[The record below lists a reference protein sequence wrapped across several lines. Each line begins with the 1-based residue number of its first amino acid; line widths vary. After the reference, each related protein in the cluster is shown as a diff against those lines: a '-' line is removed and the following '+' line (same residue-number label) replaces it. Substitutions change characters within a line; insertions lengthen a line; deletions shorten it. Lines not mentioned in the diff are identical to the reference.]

1 MPRRRTK
8 DQGGTENKQLLS
20 REMRRKKLALF
31 IQQFEKEAQD
41 RLNDLESRMED
52 LLATTDKLFKVE
64 LMKMPPSL
72 QNTLI
77 RDLISE
83 EEASAS
89 DASIAMKSE
98 SLEMT
103 PPLRRNH
110 SRRLKSADTPPVCSS
125 SGQRSSTRNSKVMY
139 KGFIVGTRST
149 RNLVGSN
156 STGNLVGSSVMT
168 KRAQTRLTSRQTA
181 EQAVQKQTTP
191 KLRSVMSAGD
201 ILCSK
206 GGAAAHI
213 SVTTAQGQM
222 LSFSEETRDEINL
235 DLLDDVAWCQ
245 IKKLSGLMEYLSRH
259 HRIHQ

>member
-8 DQGGTENKQLLS
+8 DQGGTENKQQLS

-125 SGQRSSTRNSKVMY
+125 SGQRSSTRNPKVV
-139 KGFIVGTRST
+139 KGTRST

-201 ILCSK
+201 IFCSK

>member
-8 DQGGTENKQLLS
+8 DQGGTENKQQLS

-77 RDLISE
+77 RDLISGE
-83 EEASAS
+83 CGRFHCNIKISPYASLLSSANS
-89 DASIAMKSE
+89 MKKGHG
-98 SLEMT
+98 MT
-103 PPLRRNH
+103 SVSFSCR
-110 SRRLKSADTPPVCSS
+110 
-125 SGQRSSTRNSKVMY
+125 
-139 KGFIVGTRST
+139 
-149 RNLVGSN
+149 
-156 STGNLVGSSVMT
+156 GSSVMT

-191 KLRSVMSAGD
+191 KLRSVP
-201 ILCSK
+201 LVSK
-206 GGAAAHI
+206 ADY
-213 SVTTAQGQM
+213 
-222 LSFSEETRDEINL
+222 EN
-235 DLLDDVAWCQ
+235 Q
-245 IKKLSGLMEYLSRH
+245 I
-259 HRIHQ
+259 